1 MVFSVAAQLK
11 YTQDDMQKLNLELV
25 DKLKQASRYEDAAD
39 LMDAVSQFDDCL
51 DCYLKANN
59 FEKAIKICIQTNH

>member
-11 YTQDDMQKLNLELV
+11 YTQEDLQKLNQELV
-25 DKLKQASRYEDAAD
+25 DKLRQASRHEDAGD
-39 LMDAVSQFDDCL
+39 LIDPSVQFDDCL

-59 FEKAIKICIQTNH
+59 FEKAIKICY